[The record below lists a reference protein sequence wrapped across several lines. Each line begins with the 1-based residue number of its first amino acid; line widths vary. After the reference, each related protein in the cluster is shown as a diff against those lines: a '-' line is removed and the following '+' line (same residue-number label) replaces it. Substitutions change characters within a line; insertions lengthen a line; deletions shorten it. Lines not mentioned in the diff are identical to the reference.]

1 MSIYHDQLNLL
12 LRDKTLFG
20 EEYKTHVIGWADEK
34 NWDWKGLA
42 IAMGGYGNME
52 YWNIVHQDKPSL
64 TPWEVWAGIWWGREK
79 QSKSQYS
86 HSIFKEKYHFDINS
100 NGKEYRIG
108 TKACL

>member
-1 MSIYHDQLNLL
+1 MSIYPDQLNLL

-64 TPWEVWAGIWWGREK
+64 TPWGSVGRDMVGERK
-79 QSKSQYS
+79 AVKIIVQSQY
-86 HSIFKEKYHFDINS
+86 F
-100 NGKEYRIG
+100 
-108 TKACL
+108 